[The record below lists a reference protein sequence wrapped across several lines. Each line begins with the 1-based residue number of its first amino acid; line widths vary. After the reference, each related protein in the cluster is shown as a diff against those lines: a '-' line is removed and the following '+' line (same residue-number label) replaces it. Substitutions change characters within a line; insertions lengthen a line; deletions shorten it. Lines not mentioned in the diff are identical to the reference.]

1 QPFAARFWPDGTPRL
16 SAYEYQGL
24 LMSPCYADGEPGGL
38 GCGHCHAMHGDDPDG
53 QLRVG
58 RAGQGACID
67 CHAGLPAEH
76 GGHDHEPRVD
86 CLDCH
91 MPAITYGL
99 LEGMISH
106 RITSPDPGAW
116 IGRDDQPD
124 ACTQCHVDRSRLW
137 AAESMA
143 G

>member
-1 QPFAARFWPDGTPRL
+1 
-16 SAYEYQGL
+16 
-24 LMSPCYADGEPGGL
+24 
-38 GCGHCHAMHGDDPDG
+38 DG

-137 AAESMA
+137 AAEAMA
-143 G
+143 SLGLRGTVSRSEEHTSELQSRENLVCRLLLEKKKL